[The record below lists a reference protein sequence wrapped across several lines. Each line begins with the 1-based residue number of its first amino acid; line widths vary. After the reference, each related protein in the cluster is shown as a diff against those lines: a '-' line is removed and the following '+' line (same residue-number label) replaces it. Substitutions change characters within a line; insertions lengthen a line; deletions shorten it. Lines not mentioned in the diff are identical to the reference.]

1 MAVIVLDE
9 DMHRSA
15 ARVLERLGH
24 RVIDI
29 RDRGLR
35 GKSDDEIF
43 RYAQRH
49 KAVLL
54 TGDLDFANT
63 LRFAVGSHH
72 GIVIARFPTEL
83 STTRINAEL
92 AKSLRGL
99 TDAELKGSLIVLSPG
114 KVRIRR
120 RQQQP

>member
-1 MAVIVLDE
+1 MAIIVLDE

-35 GKSDDEIF
+35 GKSDEKVF
-43 RYAQRH
+43 RFAQRH

-54 TGDLDFANT
+54 TADLDFSNT
-63 LRFAVGSHH
+63 LRFPVGSHH

-83 STTRINAEL
+83 STTQINTEL
-92 AKSLRGL
+92 TKSLRGL
-99 TDAELKGSLIVLSPG
+99 TDDDFRGSLIVISPG

-120 RQQQP
+120 RK